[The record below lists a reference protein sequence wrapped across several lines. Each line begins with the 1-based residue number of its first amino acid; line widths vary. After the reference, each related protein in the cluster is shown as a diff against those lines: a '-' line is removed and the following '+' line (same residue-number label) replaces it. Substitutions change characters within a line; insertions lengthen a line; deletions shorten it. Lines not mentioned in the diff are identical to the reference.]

1 MAGEKNK
8 VELDIQSDSLD
19 MLKHFA
25 DKYKLADESKALRV
39 ILDYVIKDG
48 DEEEIFLKKRC
59 LRCGRDYVGMKKS
72 HTFNCPHCGGIT

>member
-1 MAGEKNK
+1 
-8 VELDIQSDSLD
+8 

-59 LRCGRDYVGMKKS
+59 LRCGSRTGWEAS
-72 HTFNCPHCGGIT
+72 

>member
-59 LRCGRDYVGMKKS
+59 LRCGSRTGWEAS
-72 HTFNCPHCGGIT
+72 